1 MEYALI
7 KSGTV
12 ENVIVADDAFV
23 AGIVADEAFIAAIAS
38 EWDHIERIDTPA
50 ERALGVGIGWGWD
63 GSSFVAPT
71 PTTPEP
77 QPVPAWERL
86 IDIGPFFD
94 RFGAAKMAVLASSDA
109 GVQAIIKDTQVRKWL
124 DLKHPDAASS
134 IAYIGTK
141 VPALTAELQSAILN
155 TPVEEKENLALRK
168 LYFS

>member
-1 MEYALI
+1 MTIFALI
-7 KSGTV
+7 KNGTV
-12 ENVIVADDAFV
+12 QNV
-23 AGIVADEAFIAAIAS
+23 IVADEAFITSITS
-38 EWDHIERIDTPA
+38 KWDHIECIDTPA

-77 QPVPAWERL
+77 QPVPVWEWL

-94 RFGAAKMAVLASSDA
+94 RFGTAKMAVLTSSDV

-124 DLKHPDAASS
+124 DLKLPEIASAV
-134 IAYIGTK
+134 AYVGTK
-141 VPALTAELQSAILN
+141 VPSVTQELQESILN
-155 TPVEEKENLALRK
+155 TPVAETENLALRK